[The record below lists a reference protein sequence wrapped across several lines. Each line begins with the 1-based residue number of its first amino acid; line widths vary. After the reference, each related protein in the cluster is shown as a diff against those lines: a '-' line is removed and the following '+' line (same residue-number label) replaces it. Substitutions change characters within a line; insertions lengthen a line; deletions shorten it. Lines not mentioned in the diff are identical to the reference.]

1 MKRGLGNKTASMLNL
16 HPSTVS
22 RNKERSDVVQT
33 SRKVETLL
41 TINKT
46 NDLLS
51 TDGNGSDNARR

>member
-1 MKRGLGNKTASMLNL
+1 MKRGLGNKTAIELNL

-22 RNKERSDVVQT
+22 RNKERLDVVQT

-46 NDLLS
+46 NDLHS